1 MNDEKYIFSLARS
14 AQMRALGYPSG
25 KAICPQCGRRTFVYF
40 VDGSGNLIDERC
52 GRCDRE
58 NHCSYMMTPKEA
70 GISGKF
76 QKPVQ
81 VIIRKPFKI
90 PLKYVMRSS
99 KHLEGNTFVRWVRSL
114 PWSERQRDNI
124 DNVLIAYHVGRAKDG
139 STIFWQID
147 GEYNVRSG
155 KIMRYLDNGHRD
167 KKHFGTWV
175 HSRLVKDGV
184 LDEKTGEYVGCLFG
198 EHLCKNFRKV
208 LVVESEK
215 SAILCAVYYGL
226 RDIVFVATGGK
237 GNFNKMKLFPLI
249 DHGKTIFY
257 CPDADAV
264 SDWDRKAMEMKKSYN
279 QIYKLDYY
287 MTGYSPGIDP
297 DNYDIGDYIVNK
309 LCQKKNN

>member
-99 KHLEGNTFVRWVRSL
+99 KHLE
-114 PWSERQRDNI
+114 
-124 DNVLIAYHVGRAKDG
+124 
-139 STIFWQID
+139 
-147 GEYNVRSG
+147 
-155 KIMRYLDNGHRD
+155 
-167 KKHFGTWV
+167 
-175 HSRLVKDGV
+175 
-184 LDEKTGEYVGCLFG
+184 
-198 EHLCKNFRKV
+198 
-208 LVVESEK
+208 VV
-215 SAILCAVYYGL
+215 V
-226 RDIVFVATGGK
+226 
-237 GNFNKMKLFPLI
+237 
-249 DHGKTIFY
+249 
-257 CPDADAV
+257 
-264 SDWDRKAMEMKKSYN
+264 
-279 QIYKLDYY
+279 
-287 MTGYSPGIDP
+287 
-297 DNYDIGDYIVNK
+297 
-309 LCQKKNN
+309 